1 MEMLNSSALLK
12 SFFTS
17 SQPTLQG
24 KAQALG
30 SKPGFSTGV
39 PGENLFARLLAGK
52 NPDSGSAGTHF
63 VKPRL
68 SIGNESSATAVRSGA
83 TDGDSPVVAVLESAF
98 LNHGFFPDTIVL
110 SQEDFDFLGNILNG
124 MGFSRAELTTL
135 FRSMKQARSDGQIT
149 LTHFLKDLSAFE
161 QGKLQPARP
170 PFSLLTSSFDKSAVP
185 HLELI
190 LRNLGIPADKM
201 NALLAAASRENGA
214 IDIKKLVFQLKSH
227 AASMGKSAGTTRM
240 ADPAVL
246 QTVHL
251 KQGLDS
257 VPGNSE
263 TKAPSQRIVA
273 GDTEAIKY
281 SNGPQPDS
289 QTFQRMPPG
298 LEKLGLSVSDK
309 EAHPSFTL
317 ETFIQALEKKVQGPA
332 LFSNR
337 VSMDPARLAEV
348 VVEMPAVKS
357 MKMEKAVTFF
367 AFAEE
372 MMIDRL
378 NKRSRKGLTVPTDG
392 FQNPT
397 FPIGTGNS
405 FLIAEHGDN
414 DHGLS
419 IAASLES
426 TLLNH
431 GVFPDKWMLSQEDIY
446 VLGNVL
452 EDLGLPRSELSAF
465 FRSMEK
471 NRSDG
476 QIPLALFL
484 KNLSVFEQAEIKESG
499 LPSSFLTDSSD
510 KSAIPYLELILRD
523 LGVPS
528 DKMDAMLAAASR
540 EGGAIDI
547 EKLVFQLKS
556 HIAEME
562 KTSGTTRGAD
572 AAATQTGHLKQ
583 GLNSVP
589 GSLGS
594 QAIKNGLSPE
604 TPKG

>member
-1 MEMLNSSALLK
+1 M
-12 SFFTS
+12 
-17 SQPTLQG
+17 
-24 KAQALG
+24 
-30 SKPGFSTGV
+30 
-39 PGENLFARLLAGK
+39 FARLLAGK

-257 VPGNSE
+257 VPGNSGNKS
-263 TKAPSQRIVA
+263 TIQRIVA

-357 MKMEKAVTFF
+357 MKMEKAVTF
-367 AFAEE
+367 
-372 MMIDRL
+372 L
-378 NKRSRKGLTVPTDG
+378 PLPKR
-392 FQNPT
+392 
-397 FPIGTGNS
+397 
-405 FLIAEHGDN
+405 
-414 DHGLS
+414 
-419 IAASLES
+419 
-426 TLLNH
+426 
-431 GVFPDKWMLSQEDIY
+431 
-446 VLGNVL
+446 
-452 EDLGLPRSELSAF
+452 
-465 FRSMEK
+465 
-471 NRSDG
+471 
-476 QIPLALFL
+476 
-484 KNLSVFEQAEIKESG
+484 
-499 LPSSFLTDSSD
+499 
-510 KSAIPYLELILRD
+510 
-523 LGVPS
+523 
-528 DKMDAMLAAASR
+528 
-540 EGGAIDI
+540 
-547 EKLVFQLKS
+547 
-556 HIAEME
+556 
-562 KTSGTTRGAD
+562 
-572 AAATQTGHLKQ
+572 
-583 GLNSVP
+583 
-589 GSLGS
+589 
-594 QAIKNGLSPE
+594 
-604 TPKG
+604 